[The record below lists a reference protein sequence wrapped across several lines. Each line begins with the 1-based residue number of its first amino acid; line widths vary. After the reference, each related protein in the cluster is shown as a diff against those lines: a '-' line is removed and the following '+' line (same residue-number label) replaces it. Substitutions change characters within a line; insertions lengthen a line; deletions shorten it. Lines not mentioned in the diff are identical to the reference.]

1 MGPPPPHSRQ
11 WRENCLKTPKETLK
25 HSCWGTRLGFLPPTH
40 PNLPPGPQG
49 AEGGRRGAERW
60 KNQEKKSYRIV
71 YSFIGFGCIC
81 TCGAEAG
88 PSWRREERCL
98 WRNSHRP
105 GLGNFP
111 QITSRRGSRDP
122 MRRYRY
128 RKTPHT
134 FKFMKF
140 NQLFFFFFLFKKRTE
155 DPLEK
160 SGTPGWTLAR
170 VCCSVS
176 LASCPHERV
185 QAGRPSRSQHT
196 LKSGTHSR
204 AMETSHEEEENTPG
218 HQGI

>member
-1 MGPPPPHSRQ
+1 M
-11 WRENCLKTPKETLK
+11 
-25 HSCWGTRLGFLPPTH
+25 GFLPPTP

-49 AEGGRRGAERW
+49 AEGGRGGAERW

-98 WRNSHRP
+98 WRNSHRL
-105 GLGNFP
+105 GLGAGEFSPNHLQEREQRP
-111 QITSRRGSRDP
+111 DAQVSVQKNTSHVQIHEIQSA
-122 MRRYRY
+122 
-128 RKTPHT
+128 
-134 FKFMKF
+134 
-140 NQLFFFFFLFKKRTE
+140 FFFFFLFKKRTE

-196 LKSGTHSR
+196 
-204 AMETSHEEEENTPG
+204 
-218 HQGI
+218 

>member
-25 HSCWGTRLGFLPPTH
+25 HSCWGTRLGFLPPPTC
-40 PNLPPGPQG
+40 PRAPRELK
-49 AEGGRRGAERW
+49 GGEEEQRGGKIR
-60 KNQEKKSYRIV
+60 KKKVIA
-71 YSFIGFGCIC
+71 SFILLL
-81 TCGAEAG
+81 ALVVSARVALRQAPAG
-88 PSWRREERCL
+88 GREERCL

-122 MRRYRY
+122 LRRYRY

-160 SGTPGWTLAR
+160 SGTPGWTLAQ

-196 LKSGTHSR
+196 
-204 AMETSHEEEENTPG
+204 
-218 HQGI
+218 

>member
-1 MGPPPPHSRQ
+1 M
-11 WRENCLKTPKETLK
+11 
-25 HSCWGTRLGFLPPTH
+25 GFLPPTH

-49 AEGGRRGAERW
+49 AEGGRIGAERW

-88 PSWRREERCL
+88 PSWWQGRAVSVEEQPPAGAGEFSPNHLQEREQRPDAQVSVHK
-98 WRNSHRP
+98 NTSHV
-105 GLGNFP
+105 
-111 QITSRRGSRDP
+111 QIHEIQSA
-122 MRRYRY
+122 
-128 RKTPHT
+128 
-134 FKFMKF
+134 
-140 NQLFFFFFLFKKRTE
+140 FFFFFLFKKRTE